1 MDTPISPIPASLD
14 AQRLKDRA
22 TTHDRTKVNQDQFL
36 ELMLAQLKNQDPS
49 KPIDN
54 NQFVTQMAQISS
66 ASSMNDLQ
74 KSFST
79 LAAALQSTQALQ
91 VSTMVGRKVLVAN
104 DQFVTALG
112 EQPKLGLDLASAA
125 SQVRV
130 TISDAAGQ
138 TVRRLDLNARP
149 AGISEFEWDGL
160 DATGAP
166 APAGNYNVKAEALV
180 DGKAQAAT
188 TLVRAAVESVTLP
201 RTGDAPLLNLA
212 NIGTIKLDA
221 IKRVL

>member
-1 MDTPISPIPASLD
+1 MDKPVSLIPGVLD

-22 TTHDRTKVNQDQFL
+22 ATHDRTKVNQDQFL
-36 ELMLAQLKNQDPS
+36 ELMLTQLKNQDPT

-74 KSFST
+74 KSFGT

-91 VSTMVGRKVLVAN
+91 ASTMVGRQVVVAN
-104 DQFVTALG
+104 DKFAFAVG
-112 EQPKLGLDLASAA
+112 DHPKLGIDLPSAA

-130 TISDAAGQ
+130 SLIDAAGQ
-138 TVRRLDLNARP
+138 TIRRLDLTEKP
-149 AGISEFEWDGL
+149 AGISEFSWDGL
-160 DATGAP
+160 DTNGLPAAAGA
-166 APAGNYNVKAEALV
+166 YTVKAEALV

-188 TLVRAAVESVTLP
+188 TLVRAAVESVSLP
-201 RTGDAPLLNLA
+201 RTGEVPLLNLTNLGA
-212 NIGTIKLDA
+212 IKLDA